1 MFPLR
6 DSTPRTTFP
15 YINYLI
21 IALNVAV
28 FVYQLFLPN
37 MDKFI
42 YQYAFIPKEFNAAD
56 LKSYFYIFTSMF
68 IHGGI
73 FHLVSN
79 VWFLHIFGDN
89 VEDEIGHIRYLIFYL
104 LAGVAATLLQY
115 AFIQHS
121 EIPMIGASGAI
132 SGVAGAYFFL
142 FRKSKVIALVTYFF
156 WIWDIVEL
164 PVWFFLG
171 YWFIIQLFASIGS
184 IVAFQLNSGGVAYL
198 AHLGG
203 FVFGYTVIRFLPLR
217 RNKTY
222 IPLQQ
227 ME

>member
-6 DSTPRTTFP
+6 DSTPRSTFP

-21 IALNVAV
+21 ILLNIGV
-28 FVYQLFLPN
+28 FIYQLLLPN
-37 MDKFI
+37 PDKFI
-42 YQYAFIPKEFNAAD
+42 YQYAFIPREFIFVD
-56 LKSYFYIFTSMF
+56 LKSYIYIFTSMF
-68 IHGGI
+68 MHGGI

-104 LAGVAATLLQY
+104 CAGVAATLLQY
-115 AFIQHS
+115 AFITQS

-203 FVFGYTVIRFLPLR
+203 FLFGYIVVRFLPLR
-217 RNKTY
+217 RLRQRA
-222 IPLQQ
+222 PLPQI
-227 ME
+227 E